1 MHFFSIIQEE
11 QLCNMWPKW
20 HEGDLSGKED
30 TIDDA
35 ELEVSG
41 LSETAKKKKCI
52 KLGWIFFHHID
63 HRAYHVLLITLFY
76 PRIIA
81 GTSTEEKIAETNLEV
96 RVTTPTNQAH
106 PVTTVPATLPPR
118 PEMSNM

>member
-11 QLCNMWPKW
+11 KLCNMWPKW

-41 LSETAKKKKCI
+41 LSETAKKKN
-52 KLGWIFFHHID
+52 
-63 HRAYHVLLITLFY
+63 V
-76 PRIIA
+76 
-81 GTSTEEKIAETNLEV
+81 
-96 RVTTPTNQAH
+96 
-106 PVTTVPATLPPR
+106 
-118 PEMSNM
+118 

>member
-41 LSETAKKKKCI
+41 LSETAKKKN
-52 KLGWIFFHHID
+52 
-63 HRAYHVLLITLFY
+63 V
-76 PRIIA
+76 
-81 GTSTEEKIAETNLEV
+81 
-96 RVTTPTNQAH
+96 
-106 PVTTVPATLPPR
+106 
-118 PEMSNM
+118 